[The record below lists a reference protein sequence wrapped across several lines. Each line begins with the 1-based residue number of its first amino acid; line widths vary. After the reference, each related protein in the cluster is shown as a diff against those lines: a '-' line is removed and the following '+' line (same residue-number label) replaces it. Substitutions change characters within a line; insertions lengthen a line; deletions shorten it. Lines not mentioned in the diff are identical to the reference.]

1 MVKIR
6 RNIMVT
12 ITSFKDKYLP
22 RLQEIDFMIWL
33 SVQWNSTFVREN
45 VFAAVDENDTLLGVC
60 DKV

>member
-1 MVKIR
+1 
-6 RNIMVT
+6 MVT
-12 ITSFKDKYLP
+12 ITSFKDQYLP